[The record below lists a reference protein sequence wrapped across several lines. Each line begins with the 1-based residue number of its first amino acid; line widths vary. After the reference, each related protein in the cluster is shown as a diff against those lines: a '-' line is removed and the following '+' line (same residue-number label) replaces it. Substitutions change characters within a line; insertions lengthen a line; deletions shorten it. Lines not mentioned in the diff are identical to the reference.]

1 MKKIAILLTSI
12 VLSLLLFFGF
22 FQYLDGL
29 NQSKSNIET
38 VEKVDI
44 DKNIMQYNELMNIC
58 FEELKLNMIE
68 CDKEVHKQNLS
79 PKEPLVKKEISK
91 SLINIIYFLLILTLI
106 VQLYLFIHTFFFN
119 VQMEK
124 EMFHLSD
131 WAINAPPILGVLG
144 TVVAFSL
151 LVGQGGDIQDAFSDS
166 FFDAA
171 KTTIIGGFIYTLN
184 LLLKS
189 RIFLYIK
196 GV

>member
-29 NQSKSNIET
+29 NQSKSNIGT

-79 PKEPLVKKEISK
+79 QKEPLVKKEISK

-151 LVGQGGDIQDAFSDS
+151 LVGQGGDIQDAFSES
-166 FFDAA
+166 FFEAA
-171 KTTIIGGFIYTLN
+171 KTTIIGGFIYTFN